1 MKKTLLIGI
10 ALAISATT
18 YAQKVEYRQAQ
29 TRVIEPMQDVYIRP
43 LVADLEIIKDKRQKY
58 MPSSQFLS
66 RKLTDLT
73 MADIEDAK
81 ILATYQAAVQE
92 DADIIVG
99 ATYEVRNHIDE
110 KGKPSEYGIDI
121 IVSGYPA
128 KYTNW
133 HKMGENPSD
142 EKWVGHL
149 IDGQNSRRLG
159 DSDRKTEAI
168 KGERAR

>member
-1 MKKTLLIGI
+1 MKKTLLFGI
-10 ALAISATT
+10 AFAICAST

-43 LVADLEIIKDKRQKY
+43 LVADLEIIKNTRQKY
-58 MPSSQFLS
+58 LPSSQFLNK
-66 RKLTDLT
+66 KLVDLT
-73 MADIEDAK
+73 FADIEDAK

-99 ATYEVRNHIDE
+99 ATYEVRNHIDD

-142 EKWVGHL
+142 EKWVKHL
-149 IDGQNSRRLG
+149 IDGQNSRRSG
-159 DSDRKTEAI
+159 DSDKKTEAI
-168 KGERAR
+168 KNERSR